1 MPQPW
6 KLTTAVAVAGLVGL
20 ASAAPLST
28 SEASELQQLDEVQL
42 DTVTAG
48 RVGFSLDGTQAA
60 GGTVQ
65 TRTSSLTT
73 LTGNASPVAAVGT
86 GITVNQAVAI
96 GGAAPF
102 ATTSSTL
109 GPPLDPDGNPLP
121 DENGNPLT
129 GPVGFP
135 LVIIPIN
142 IQQGIPGAFAVSVD
156 ALAVAYVSTQF
167 PGLIGF

>member
-1 MPQPW
+1 MPQSS
-6 KLTTAVAVAGLVGL
+6 KFRTALIVAGLATLTSTAPLAASQVGGL
-20 ASAAPLST
+20 AQL
-28 SEASELQQLDEVQL
+28 SEAEL

-48 RVGFSLDGTQAA
+48 RVGFSLDGTTDV

-65 TRTSSLTT
+65 TRTSSVTT

-86 GITVNQAVAI
+86 GITVNQATAI

-102 ATTSSTL
+102 ATTTATL
-109 GPPLDPDGNPLP
+109 GPPEDGNGDPLP
-121 DENGNPLT
+121 DADGNDLT

-135 LVIIPIN
+135 LVVIPIT
-142 IQQGIPGAFAVSVD
+142 IRQGIPGAFAVSVD
-156 ALAVAYVSTQF
+156 ALAVAYVSTEF